1 MTKLSE
7 DSLLQLA
14 KLAKLRLSPEELQT
28 YRQHLSDI
36 LHYVEQ
42 LDELDLSDVEPTTHA
57 GAPLNTWR
65 PDEVE
70 QRLSAAQILDNAP
83 QTQQE
88 QLCVPKVIGE

>member
-7 DSLLQLA
+7 ENLLQLA

-36 LHYVEQ
+36 LRYVEQ
-42 LDELDLSDVEPTTHA
+42 LDELDLSDVAPTTHA
-57 GAPLNTWR
+57 GAALNTWR

-83 QTQQE
+83 QTQQD